1 MITYYGYTISPNQI
15 ETGEGFLI
23 CRNVPIARTGAQDY
37 LGIEVGKEGRDIVT
51 VNRPESEV
59 FAPAALAS
67 FEGKPFTDDHPP
79 VMLTPENAGQY
90 EKGHVQNVRRGT
102 GDFEGFV
109 VADIHVHDA
118 ATISAIQNGKRQ
130 ISCGYEC
137 EYEENPDGTL
147 TQKNIRGN
155 HVALVD
161 VGRAGT
167 KAAIMDADKTQAANP
182 PERTRKP
189 MSKVN
194 AFLHLFGMAA
204 NGKTAEEIR
213 QLAED
218 AAPVMDEDTAPEH
231 EEENAPV
238 PEEDAQ
244 PEGGEAP
251 AVDDAARFESIDARL
266 SKIEDL
272 LSKLLPPQTEAEE
285 APEEEKDPL
294 DVALE
299 TIGKEI
305 KGEAEEDAA
314 PADENPATAPGTEQD
329 EETAAEAEEAH
340 VIPAEEMDTEE
351 APADDEAAKGCGA
364 MDAETAR
371 NVILQMR
378 PVIAGISNEKERK
391 AATDALLALVKRPTA
406 DSDAA
411 KIAKAA
417 QANAQAKAQSRP
429 ATDLDAIQKLY
440 DARNPHK
447 NREE

>member
-1 MITYYGYTISPNQI
+1 
-15 ETGEGFLI
+15 
-23 CRNVPIARTGAQDY
+23 
-37 LGIEVGKEGRDIVT
+37 
-51 VNRPESEV
+51 
-59 FAPAALAS
+59 
-67 FEGKPFTDDHPP
+67 
-79 VMLTPENAGQY
+79 
-90 EKGHVQNVRRGT
+90 
-102 GDFEGFV
+102 
-109 VADIHVHDA
+109 
-118 ATISAIQNGKRQ
+118 
-130 ISCGYEC
+130 
-137 EYEENPDGTL
+137 
-147 TQKNIRGN
+147 
-155 HVALVD
+155 
-161 VGRAGT
+161 
-167 KAAIMDADKTQAANP
+167 
-182 PERTRKP
+182 
-189 MSKVN
+189 
-194 AFLHLFGMAA
+194 
-204 NGKTAEEIR
+204 
-213 QLAED
+213 
-218 AAPVMDEDTAPEH
+218 MDEDTAPEH

-244 PEGGEAP
+244 PAGGEAP

-272 LSKLLPPQTEAEE
+272 LSKLLPPQTKAEE

-314 PADENPATAPGTEQD
+314 PADENPATAPGTEQN

-340 VIPAEEMDTEE
+340 VVPAEEMDTKE

-417 QANAQAKAQSRP
+417 QANAQVKAQSRP

>member
-1 MITYYGYTISPNQI
+1 MAISYYGYTISPNQL
-15 ETGEGFLI
+15 ETGDGFLI
-23 CRNVPIARTGAQDY
+23 CRNVPIARIGKQEY
-37 LGIEVGKEGRDIVT
+37 LGTEVDKPEEQMVT
-51 VNRPESEV
+51 VIRPEEEV
-59 FAPAALAS
+59 FSDAAIAS

-79 VMLTPENAGQY
+79 VLLDADNAAAY
-90 EKGHVQNVRRGT
+90 AKGHVQNVRRGS
-102 GDFEGFV
+102 GEWKDYL
-109 VADIHVHDA
+109 VADLFVHDA
-118 ATISAIQNGKRQ
+118 GTIQEIRDGKRE
-130 ISCGYEC
+130 ISCGYRC
-137 EYEENPDGTL
+137 EWEENPDGTM
-147 TQKNIRGN
+147 TQRNIRGN
-155 HVALVD
+155 HVALVSS
-161 VGRAGT
+161 GRAGAR
-167 KAAIMDADKTQAANP
+167 AAIMDSNTHSKADNP
-182 PERTRKP
+182 PERKSF
-189 MSKVN
+189 MSKTN
-194 AFLHLFGMAA
+194 SLLHFFGLAA
-204 NGKTAEEIR
+204 NGKTEEEVR
-213 QLAED
+213 RMAD
-218 AAPVMDEDTAPEH
+218 SVAPVFDEDTAPEH

-244 PEGGEAP
+244 PAGGEAP
-251 AVDDAARFESIDARL
+251 ALDDAARFESIDARL

-272 LSKLLPPQTEAEE
+272 LSKLLPPQTEAE

-340 VIPAEEMDTEE
+340 VVPAEEMDTKE

-417 QANAQAKAQSRP
+417 QANAQVKAQSRP